1 MQWVITKTTC
11 DGIGNVMKGFLSAL
25 SVNPASVIECAPEY
39 SLGRYDT
46 VLDPR
51 HIYTGG
57 PREPFYTCRLLVLA
71 SEEAEQQT
79 IENEFPHTNGCGNP
93 ALNHAFS
100 FSRLIDWNYDPSK
113 VSDRIR
119 SRILGAID
127 QVKFLPVIHGHV
139 AELQREIRPGH
150 VLGVSVRTW
159 TAPHERDI
167 HRPYS
172 FAAYMEA
179 IRPHLATVSTIVL
192 SVDNDAVLP
201 QYLESLAP
209 AHVVVLRKPEDVN
222 PTQQAFIKMLTLAS
236 CDAFIGARISTF
248 SELVFWFSRCRIQ
261 VTPLF

>member
-1 MQWVITKTTC
+1 MKWVITKTTC

-25 SVNPASVIECAPEY
+25 SINPQTTIECAPEY
-39 SLGRYDT
+39 SLGHYDT

-57 PREPFYTCRLLVLA
+57 PREPFYTCRLLVLQ
-71 SEEAEQQT
+71 SEEEDQQT
-79 IENEFPHTNGCGNP
+79 IENEFSYTNGCGNP
-93 ALNHAFS
+93 ALNHHFS
-100 FSRLIDWNYDPSK
+100 FTRLIDWNYDPSK
-113 VSDRIR
+113 ICDRVKT
-119 SRILGAID
+119 RILAAID
-127 QVKFLPVIHGHV
+127 QVRFQPQILRRVE
-139 AELQREIRPGH
+139 ELRAQIRPGH

-159 TAPHERDI
+159 TAPHEHNIR
-167 HRPYS
+167 RPYS
-172 FAAYMEA
+172 FDAYMDA

-201 QYLESLAP
+201 QYLEALAP
-209 AHVVVLRKPEDVN
+209 ANVLVLRKGEGEN
-222 PTQQAFIKMLTLAS
+222 ETQHAFIKMLTLAS